1 MLDSDPEMLIVGRYL
16 RRARRY
22 SGKSQ
27 HRLALDSNVSQS
39 MVSRTER
46 GLAPGM
52 RLERFVA
59 IAESLGRLFPLGMCP
74 HDHECAWQPIK
85 PPVHQTSAVER
96 LLAILLAPDTREPE
110 APDGPVT
117 LDDSL
122 VGSVDDVLD
131 DKETP

>member
-1 MLDSDPEMLIVGRYL
+1 MLIVGRYL

-59 IAESLGRLFPLGMCP
+59 MAGSLGRLFPLGVCP
-74 HDHECAWQPIK
+74 HDHECGWQPVR
-85 PPVHQTSAVER
+85 PPAHQASAVER
-96 LLAILLAPDTREPE
+96 LLAVLLAPDTK
-110 APDGPVT
+110 AAGDSNASVIV
-117 LDDSL
+117 DDLL
-122 VGSVDDVLD
+122 VGSVDDAVD
-131 DKETP
+131 GNEKP